1 MVCRREQSKE
11 MRKETSGALSPFLSS
26 SSQVQTPPTLESEP
40 GSNQRPHLALIRG
53 LPLEVRE
60 RLYRNK
66 GSVLWQTF
74 PFQMAFVRQ
83 FSGVWLCA
91 WHFGGKKKK
100 HKDLRER
107 ICCHR
112 LLMTNNC
119 IHSQPWRGTCLR
131 FKSPST
137 YVAPGSP
144 SGTSP

>member
-100 HKDLRER
+100 TQRSEREDLLPQAA
-107 ICCHR
+107 HDKQ
-112 LLMTNNC
+112 LY
-119 IHSQPWRGTCLR
+119 SQPALERDL
-131 FKSPST
+131 PE
-137 YVAPGSP
+137 V
-144 SGTSP
+144 